1 MTDIELLEI
10 LKIGETVDVECKE
23 GENKIPNSL
32 WESYSAMAN
41 TNGGIII
48 LGIKEN
54 KSKGTFEVQGVKNID
69 KRIQDFWNTING
81 SKANRNLLRDE
92 DVQKL
97 DIEGMDVLIINVPR
111 ANYKERPIYLNE
123 NHYKGTY
130 KRNAEGDYKS
140 TEDEVNA
147 MIRDA
152 SEEGNDGVIL
162 EDYTI
167 KDLDED
173 AIKKYRNRF
182 SSREPDHPW
191 NALDNEAF
199 IEMLGGMKE
208 DRRRKIKGVTVA
220 GMLMFGK
227 GLYIR
232 DLFAK
237 INFDFREE
245 IDVTSNQRWSD
256 RFTIDG
262 TWENNLYNFYFT
274 VINKLTSN
282 VKVPFKLENLER
294 KDDTLVHQAI
304 REAFVNQIIHAD
316 FNIQG
321 TLKIIKTKDSL
332 EFTNPGSLKI
342 DLESI
347 FKGGNSK
354 SRNPRI
360 QKMFSLIGLG
370 EGAGSGFPKILAAW
384 NEQSWRTPELKE
396 ETNLSQVSLKLWM
409 ISMLPEECL
418 ESLKNI
424 FGKEFNSFNKDEVL
438 ILAAAYLE
446 GSVNNARIQLMMDKH
461 SYDITGMLHDL
472 VEKETLVV
480 DGYGR
485 GKMYYLNHEYN
496 SNVGFNNIRIKDKPL
511 NNDQISILEYIKANG
526 SISNKE
532 CREIFEFGKTKT
544 FGLIKQLEEF
554 GKVKKVGKG
563 PSTRY
568 ILVD

>member
-1 MTDIELLEI
+1 MTDIELLDI

-32 WESYSAMAN
+32 WESYSAMSN

-48 LGIKEN
+48 LGIREN

-81 SKANRNLLRDE
+81 SKVNRNLLRDE

-97 DIEGMDVLIINVPR
+97 SIEGMDVLIINIPR

-123 NHYKGTY
+123 NPYKGTY

-140 TEDEVNA
+140 TEDQINA

-152 SEEGNDGVIL
+152 SEEGNDGIIL
-162 EDYTI
+162 EDYTV
-167 KDLDED
+167 KDLDENT
-173 AIKKYRNRF
+173 IKKYRNRF
-182 SSREPDHPW
+182 SSRQPDHPW
-191 NALDNEAF
+191 NALDNEEF
-199 IEMLGGMKE
+199 MGMLGAIKE
-208 DRRRKIKGVTVA
+208 DRRRKIKGVTGA

-237 INFDFREE
+237 INFDYREE
-245 IDVTSNQRWSD
+245 IDVDSNQRWSD

-282 VKVPFKLENLER
+282 IKIPFKLENLER
-294 KDDTLVHQAI
+294 KDDTSIHQAI

-360 QKMFSLIGLG
+360 QKIFSLIGLG
-370 EGAGSGFPKILAAW
+370 EGAGSGFPKILSAW
-384 NEQSWRTPELKE
+384 NEQSWRIPELKE

-418 ESLKNI
+418 ESLKSI
-424 FGKEFNSFNKDEVL
+424 FGKAFNSFNKDEVL
-438 ILAAAYLE
+438 ILATAYLE
-446 GSVNNARIQLMMDKH
+446 GSVNNARVQLMMDKH
-461 SYDITGMLHDL
+461 SYDITGILHHL

-485 GKMYYLNHEYN
+485 GKVYYLNHEYN
-496 SNVGFNNIRIKDKPL
+496 SNVDFNKILIKDKPL
-511 NNDQISILEYIKANG
+511 NNDQISILQYIKING

-532 CREIFEFGKTKT
+532 CREALGFGKTKT
-544 FGLIKQLEEF
+544 SGLFKQLEEL
-554 GKVKKVGKG
+554 GKINKTGKG
-563 PSTRY
+563 SATKY
-568 ILVD
+568 VLMD

>member
-1 MTDIELLEI
+1 MNDIELLDI
-10 LKIGETVDVECKE
+10 LKVGENVDVECKE
-23 GENKIPNSL
+23 AENKIPNSL

-48 LGIKEN
+48 LGIKEDKKN
-54 KSKGTFEVQGVKNID
+54 GTFEVQGIKNID

-81 SKANRNLLRDE
+81 NKTNRNLLIDE

-97 DIEGMDVLIINVPR
+97 KVEGKDVLIINVPR
-111 ANYKERPIYLNE
+111 ADYKQRPIFLNE
-123 NHYKGTY
+123 NPYKGTY
-130 KRNAEGDYKS
+130 KRNAEGDYRS

-152 SEEGNDGVIL
+152 KEEGNDGVIL
-162 EDYTI
+162 DDYTI
-167 KDLDED
+167 DDLDQD
-173 AIKKYRNRF
+173 TIKKYRFRF
-182 SSREPDHPW
+182 SSRNPDHPW
-191 NALDNEAF
+191 NDLDNSKF
-199 IEMLGGMKE
+199 IEMLGGIKE
-208 DRRRKIKGVTVA
+208 DRRRKVKGVTVA

-232 DLFAK
+232 DLFSN
-237 INFDFREE
+237 INLDFREE
-245 IDVTSNQRWSD
+245 TEIDANERWND

-294 KDDTLVHQAI
+294 KDDTPVHQAI

-370 EGAGSGFPKILAAW
+370 EGAGSGFPKILSAW

-396 ETNLSQVSLKLWM
+396 ESNLDQVTLKLWM

-418 ESLKNI
+418 DSLKNI
-424 FGKEFNSFNKDEVL
+424 FGKDFKKFNKDEVL
-438 ILAAAYLE
+438 ILATAYLE

-461 SYDITGMLHDL
+461 SNDITGILHEL

-480 DGYGR
+480 DGYGK
-485 GKMYYLNHEYN
+485 GKIYYLNSDYNNSMSKYVEADLTQDELKVIEYIKN
-496 SNVGFNNIRIKDKPL
+496 NGSINNKQSRDTLGFGKDKNVSLFNTLIKKGKIKKQGAASSTRYVL
-511 NNDQISILEYIKANG
+511 NND
-526 SISNKE
+526 
-532 CREIFEFGKTKT
+532 
-544 FGLIKQLEEF
+544 
-554 GKVKKVGKG
+554 
-563 PSTRY
+563 
-568 ILVD
+568 

>member
-1 MTDIELLEI
+1 
-10 LKIGETVDVECKE
+10 
-23 GENKIPNSL
+23 
-32 WESYSAMAN
+32 
-41 TNGGIII
+41 
-48 LGIKEN
+48 
-54 KSKGTFEVQGVKNID
+54 
-69 KRIQDFWNTING
+69 
-81 SKANRNLLRDE
+81 
-92 DVQKL
+92 
-97 DIEGMDVLIINVPR
+97 
-111 ANYKERPIYLNE
+111 
-123 NHYKGTY
+123 
-130 KRNAEGDYKS
+130 
-140 TEDEVNA
+140 

-152 SEEGNDGVIL
+152 SEEGNDGIIL
-162 EDYTI
+162 EDYTV
-167 KDLDED
+167 KDLDQD
-173 AIKKYRNRF
+173 TIKKYRNRF
-182 SSREPDHPW
+182 SSRNPDHPW
-191 NALDNEAF
+191 NALDTEEF
-199 IEMLGGMKE
+199 VEMLGGIKE

-220 GMLMFGK
+220 GMLMFGR

-245 IDVTSNQRWSD
+245 IDMNSDQRWSD

-262 TWENNLYNFYFT
+262 TWENNIYNFYFT

-282 VKVPFKLENLER
+282 VKIPFRLENLER

-321 TLKIIKTKDSL
+321 TLKIIRTKDSL

-370 EGAGSGFPKILAAW
+370 EGAGSGFPKILSAW
-384 NEQSWRTPELKE
+384 NEQNWRTPELRE

-424 FGKEFNSFNKDEVL
+424 FGKAFNSFNKDEVL
-438 ILAAAYLE
+438 ILATAYLE
-446 GSVNNARIQLMMDKH
+446 GSVNNAGIQLMMDKH
-461 SYDITGMLHDL
+461 SYDITRILHDL
-472 VEKETLVV
+472 VEKGKLIV

-485 GKMYYLNHEYN
+485 GKVYYLNEEYSE
-496 SNVGFNNIRIKDKPL
+496 SNEIPIKDKVK
-511 NNDQISILEYIKANG
+511 NNDEINILEYIKANG

-532 CREIFEFGKTKT
+532 CRETLKVGKTKALAL
-544 FGLIKQLEEF
+544 FNSLEEL
-554 GKVKKVGKG
+554 GKIKRVGTGSHIK
-563 PSTRY
+563 Y
-568 ILVD
+568 VLID

>member
-54 KSKGTFEVQGVKNID
+54 RAKGTFEVQGVKNID

-81 SKANRNLLRDE
+81 NKVNRNLLKDD
-92 DVQKL
+92 DVEKL
-97 DIEGMDVLIINVPR
+97 TIEGMDVLIINVPR

-123 NHYKGTY
+123 NPYKGTY
-130 KRNAEGDYKS
+130 KRNSEGDYKS
-140 TEDEVNA
+140 TEEEVNA

-152 SEEGNDGVIL
+152 SEDGNDGVIL
-162 EDYTI
+162 EDYTV
-167 KDLDED
+167 KDLDD
-173 AIKKYRNRF
+173 DTIKKYRNRF
-182 SSREPDHPW
+182 SSRNPDHPW
-191 NALDNEAF
+191 NALDNEEF
-199 IEMLGGMKE
+199 IEMLGGIKE

-245 IDVTSNQRWSD
+245 MDVSSDQRWSD

-262 TWENNLYNFYFT
+262 TWENNIYNFYFT

-282 VKVPFKLENLER
+282 VKVPFRLENLER

-370 EGAGSGFPKILAAW
+370 EGAGSGFPKILSAW
-384 NEQSWRTPELKE
+384 NEQNWRTPELKE
-396 ETNLSQVSLKLWM
+396 EANLSQVSLKLWM

-418 ESLKNI
+418 GSLKSI
-424 FGKEFNSFNKDEVL
+424 FGKAFNSFNKDEVL
-438 ILAAAYLE
+438 ILATAYLE

-461 SYDITGMLHDL
+461 SYDITGILHDL
-472 VEKETLVV
+472 VEKQTLMV

-485 GKMYYLNHEYN
+485 GKVYYLNNDYSYDYTSKMVDERSLN
-496 SNVGFNNIRIKDKPL
+496 EDEIKIID
-511 NNDQISILEYIKANG
+511 YIKKNG
-526 SISNKE
+526 SINNQQG
-532 CREIFEFGKTKT
+532 RDHLGFGKDKNVAL
-544 FGLIKQLEEF
+544 FNSLIKK
-554 GKVKKVGKG
+554 GKIRKEGASS
-563 PSTRY
+563 STRY
-568 ILVD
+568 LLN